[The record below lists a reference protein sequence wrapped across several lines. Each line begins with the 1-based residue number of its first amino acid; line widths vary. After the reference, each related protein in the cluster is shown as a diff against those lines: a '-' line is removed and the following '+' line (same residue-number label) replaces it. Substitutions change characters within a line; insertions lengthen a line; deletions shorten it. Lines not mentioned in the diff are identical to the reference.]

1 VGVLTADNLADAVAI
16 VTLAASIAYFV
27 IILRSRRITR
37 TERSRVLSF
46 IPMFITSVAF
56 WALYQQQ
63 FTVVT
68 IYANDRLNL
77 DLFGWQMPVAW
88 VQSINPVFII
98 ILSGVF
104 AAIWTKLGNRQP
116 PTPYKFAA
124 AAIVMGLAFLLFIP
138 FSGSGA
144 HGTPLIALVGILFV
158 FTIAELLLSPVG
170 LALSTRLAPTVFKT
184 QMVALFFLSVALGT
198 ALSGIL
204 AGFYNEND
212 EPPYFGFSGLAAI
225 VVGVLLIVATPWV
238 RKLMA
243 GVR

>member
-1 VGVLTADNLADAVAI
+1 
-16 VTLAASIAYFV
+16 VTLGASIAYFIV
-27 IILRSRRITR
+27 ILSSKRIDS
-37 TERSRVLSF
+37 TERKRVWSF
-46 IPMFITSVAF
+46 VPMFITSVAF

-88 VQSINPVFII
+88 VQSINPIFII

-104 AAIWTKLGNRQP
+104 AAIWTKLGSRQP

-124 AAIVMGLAFLLFIP
+124 AAIVMGTAFLLFIP
-138 FSGSGA
+138 FSGSGP
-144 HGTPLIALVGILFV
+144 HGTPLLALVGILFV

-170 LALSTRLAPTVFKT
+170 LSLSTKLAPKLFRT

-204 AGFYNEND
+204 AGFYDEND
-212 EPPYFGFSGLAAI
+212 EPPYFGISGLVAI
-225 VVGVLLIVATPWV
+225 AVGGLLIVATPWV
-238 RKLMA
+238 RKLMM